1 MRDQFVGDV
10 GDFGKYGL
18 LRRLIGLTDCKVPE
32 PDLTLGV
39 VWYYR
44 PDEPK
49 DPSGRLTQ
57 YSESDYHDRDK
68 YESCDPELWQILGE
82 LVRNDKRY
90 VRYVEKSLILPAG
103 TKYFRD
109 TLDYAGIKP
118 GDPRKRFR
126 ADWLQRALRA
136 TEGADIVFLDPD
148 NNIPPHENQRYRK
161 GGPKYAYVD
170 EINAFWDRG
179 QSVVVY
185 HHTNMAKSVC
195 EQIRETADR
204 LQEELGA
211 KPISLRWR
219 SFETRAFFVVPQPE
233 HRQRIEERIKR
244 MMAGPWGEHFKQ
256 I

>member
-18 LRRLIGLTDCKVPE
+18 LRRLTN

-44 PDEPK
+44 LDEPK
-49 DPSGRLTQ
+49 DPGGRFIQ
-57 YSESDYHDRDK
+57 YLKCDFHDRAK
-68 YESCDPELWQILGE
+68 YQSCDPELWQILWK

-90 VRYVEKSLILPAG
+90 VRCVEQSPILPAG

-109 TLDYAGIKP
+109 TLDYTGIKP
-118 GDPRKRFR
+118 GDPRKQFR

-148 NNIPPHENQRYRK
+148 NNIPPHEKQRYLK
-161 GGPKYAYVD
+161 DGPKYAYLD
-170 EINAFWDRG
+170 EIKAFWHRG

-185 HHTNMAKSVC
+185 HHTDRTKPVC

-204 LQEELGA
+204 LQKTLGA
-211 KPISLRWR
+211 EPISLRWR
-219 SFETRAFFVVPQPE
+219 SFETRAFFVVPQPK
-233 HRQRIEERIKR
+233 HRERIEERIKQ
-244 MMAGPWGEHFKQ
+244 MLAGPWGEHFKQ
-256 I
+256 VKRQIQ